1 MSFETLERKAQENKM
16 YIKIFNSKRQTKE
29 FGIEYKELDQN
40 DYIHDDSHLMSLI
53 RKPKSYEIHWKENQT
68 FNETSE
74 LLYVYQVLTSLYP
87 FNF

>member
-16 YIKIFNSKRQTKE
+16 YIKIFNSKRQIKE

-40 DYIHDDSHLMSLI
+40 DCIYDDSHLMSI
-53 RKPKSYEIHWKENQT
+53 IKKQKSYEIHWKSDLT
-68 FNETSE
+68 FDETTQ
-74 LLYVYQVLTSLYP
+74 LLFIYEVLTSLYQ